1 LANGLYELG
10 LAYTQQGQLPQAI
23 EALEQIVQNV
33 SDYPALDKVLYEL
46 AWNHQEVGNL
56 AKAVA
61 TFDQLAQKFPASEF
75 QPEALYMLA
84 QSQYK
89 AKDYSR
95 ATETYAA
102 VLANT
107 QDGELREKTQYKL
120 GWSYFQQTEYAKAA
134 AQFAEQAQAYAD
146 GSLAVDAQFMLA
158 ECSFKQE
165 QYAEAAKGYQQ
176 ARRLLESQHATT
188 AASAQVKSLI
198 YLHGAQS
205 LRELSRWDEC
215 EQWLNVI
222 IRDYADSPYLWTA
235 VYELGY
241 CKQKQ
246 ELPTEALKY
255 YGQVVDNNRNEIGA
269 RARFMMGEVYFSQRD
284 FQRAIEEFTRV
295 AYGFGGEKAPAE
307 IKNWQ
312 AKSAYEAARCYE
324 VLAPDLR
331 GDSRNKAVDG
341 ARKFYEDIVRD
352 HAEHDLAKQASSRL
366 GELQKLR

>member
-1 LANGLYELG
+1 
-10 LAYTQQGQLPQAI
+10 
-23 EALEQIVQNV
+23 
-33 SDYPALDKVLYEL
+33 
-46 AWNHQEVGNL
+46 
-56 AKAVA
+56 
-61 TFDQLAQKFPASEF
+61 
-75 QPEALYMLA
+75 
-84 QSQYK
+84 
-89 AKDYSR
+89 
-95 ATETYAA
+95 
-102 VLANT
+102 
-107 QDGELREKTQYKL
+107 
-120 GWSYFQQTEYAKAA
+120 
-134 AQFAEQAQAYAD
+134 
-146 GSLAVDAQFMLA
+146 
-158 ECSFKQE
+158 
-165 QYAEAAKGYQQ
+165 
-176 ARRLLESQHATT
+176 
-188 AASAQVKSLI
+188 
-198 YLHGAQS
+198 
-205 LRELSRWDEC
+205 
-215 EQWLNVI
+215 LNVI
-222 IRDYADSPYLWTA
+222 VRDYADSPYLWTA

-255 YGQVVDNNRNEIGA
+255 YGQVVENNRNEIGA